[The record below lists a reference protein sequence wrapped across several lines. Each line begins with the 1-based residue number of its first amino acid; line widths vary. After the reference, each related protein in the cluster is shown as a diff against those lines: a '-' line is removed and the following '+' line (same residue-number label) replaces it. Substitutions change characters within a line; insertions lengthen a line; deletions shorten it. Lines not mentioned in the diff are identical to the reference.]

1 MQPPPAVVA
10 HLWRRGPHA
19 KQLAGWFGQGEAL
32 ANFARQQLG
41 LVEAARAQ
49 AVAMERHRC
58 NPMSG
63 QSLDHDSFGHQEGE
77 WWCEASPALVLEPV
91 DGLLDGSFVCN
102 GGTKA
107 RKGLQT
113 IATAALVASGWQ
125 LDAAAAAQ
133 WLLEAPNAVTTP
145 LAQPRSNRPAPATAR
160 RQEQFQK

>member
-1 MQPPPAVVA
+1 VA
-10 HLWRRGPHA
+10 HLRRRGPHA
-19 KQLAGWFGQGEAL
+19 DELAGWLGKCEAL
-32 ANFARQQLG
+32 PNFASQQLG

-49 AVAMERHRC
+49 AVAVERHRC